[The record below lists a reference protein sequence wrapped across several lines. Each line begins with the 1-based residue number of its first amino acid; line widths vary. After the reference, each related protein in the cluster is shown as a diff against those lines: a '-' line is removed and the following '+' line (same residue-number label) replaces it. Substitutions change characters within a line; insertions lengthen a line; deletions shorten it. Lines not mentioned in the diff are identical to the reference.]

1 MTEEVT
7 VSVSIDPGVVGA
19 AKSVPGPVAAPYNQL
34 AGFVYAPLISNQL
47 DLERARKASI
57 EGRALAVV
65 QLSGGFVTIFATLV
79 GFAVGKTAQPARTVL
94 IIFAVAAALF
104 LVAAGL
110 AIVANYRG
118 NSRSSFAELPSADL
132 RRWLDHWQAGDQAEA
147 SHEAALDQVRVL
159 DGARRLNTQKRQFLS
174 LAVLA
179 EVAAIATLI
188 LAVVQLVSAA

>member
-1 MTEEVT
+1 M
-7 VSVSIDPGVVGA
+7 SVSIDAGPMA
-19 AKSVPGPVAAPYNQL
+19 PPKPVPGPVVAPYNQL
-34 AGFVYAPLISNQL
+34 AGYVYAPLISNQL

-79 GFAVGKTAQPARTVL
+79 GFAVGKTSQPARTVL
-94 IIFAVAAALF
+94 ITFAVAATLF

-110 AIVANYRG
+110 AIIANYRG
-118 NSRSSFAELPSADL
+118 NSRSSFAELPSTDL
-132 RRWLDHWQAGDQAEA
+132 RRWLDHWQAGDQAGA

-159 DGARRLNTQKRQFLS
+159 EGARRLNTEKRQFLS

-179 EVAAIATLI
+179 QVVAITTLI
-188 LAVVQLVSAA
+188 VAVVQLVSGGQ

>member
-1 MTEEVT
+1 M
-7 VSVSIDPGVVGA
+7 SVSIDAGPMA
-19 AKSVPGPVAAPYNQL
+19 PPKPVPGPVAAPYNQL
-34 AGFVYAPLISNQL
+34 AGYVYAPLISNQL

-79 GFAVGKTAQPARTVL
+79 GFAVGKASQPARTVL
-94 IIFAVAAALF
+94 ITFAVAATLF

-118 NSRSSFAELPSADL
+118 NSRSSFAELPSTDL
-132 RRWLDHWQAGDQAEA
+132 RRWLDHWQGGDQAGA

-159 DGARRLNTQKRQFLS
+159 EGARRLNTEKRQFLS

-179 EVAAIATLI
+179 EVVAITTLI
-188 LAVVQLVSAA
+188 VAVVQLVSGGQ

>member
-1 MTEEVT
+1 MSISTE
-7 VSVSIDPGVVGA
+7 SAPA
-19 AKSVPGPVAAPYNQL
+19 APPKSVPGPATAPYNQL
-34 AGFVYAPLISNQL
+34 AGYVYAPLISNQL
-47 DLERARKASI
+47 DLERARKSSI

-79 GFAVGKTAQPARTVL
+79 SFAVGKTSQPGKTVL
-94 IIFAVAAALF
+94 LTFALAAALF

-118 NSRSSFAELPSADL
+118 NSRSSFAELPSNDL
-132 RRWLDHWQAGDQAEA
+132 KRWLEHWQAGDQAEA
-147 SHEAALDQVRVL
+147 SLEAARDQIKVL
-159 DGARRLNTQKRQFLS
+159 NGARRLNTQKRQLLS

-188 LAVVQLVSAA
+188 VAVVQLVSGGH

>member
-1 MTEEVT
+1 M
-7 VSVSIDPGVVGA
+7 SVSIDAGPTA
-19 AKSVPGPVAAPYNQL
+19 PPRSVAGPVAAPYNQL
-34 AGFVYAPLISNQL
+34 AGYVYAPLISNQL

-79 GFAVGKTAQPARTVL
+79 GFAVGKASQPARAVL
-94 IIFAVAAALF
+94 ITFAVAATLF

-110 AIVANYRG
+110 AIIANYRG
-118 NSRSSFAELPSADL
+118 NSRSSFAELPSTDL
-132 RRWLDHWQAGDQAEA
+132 RRWLDHWQAGDQAGA

-159 DGARRLNTQKRQFLS
+159 EGARRLNTEKRQFLS

-179 EVAAIATLI
+179 EVVAITTLI
-188 LAVVQLVSAA
+188 VAVVQLVSGGQ

>member
-1 MTEEVT
+1 M
-7 VSVSIDPGVVGA
+7 SVSIESGTMGPPKPA
-19 AKSVPGPVAAPYNQL
+19 PGPVAAPYNQL
-34 AGFVYAPLISNQL
+34 AGYVYAPLISNQL
-47 DLERARKASI
+47 DLERARKTSI

-79 GFAVGKTAQPARTVL
+79 GFAVGKTSQPGKAVL
-94 IIFAVAAALF
+94 FIFAVAAALF

-132 RRWLDHWQAGDQAEA
+132 TRWLDHWQASDQAEA
-147 SHEAALDQVRVL
+147 SHEAARDQVRVL
-159 DGARRLNTQKRQFLS
+159 NGARRLNTQKRQFLS

-179 EVAAIATLI
+179 EVAAIAMLI
-188 LAVVQLVSAA
+188 VAVVQLVSGG